1 MSIKPRVMV
10 AMSGGVDSSVAAL
23 LLVES
28 GYEVIGA
35 TLHLWTAPE
44 VGEPITKP
52 SRLCCS
58 VESIDRA
65 KRVASHLGIRHY
77 VLDYTSFFEQSV
89 VEPFCRDYMAGYT
102 PNPCVRC
109 NRVVKFGKLL
119 DTARQL
125 DITYLATGHY
135 ARVETDQR
143 GISHLKRGIDHTKD
157 QSYMLCAL
165 TRDQLNH
172 VLFPLGE
179 LRKSEVRTYSDR
191 LGNLMCD
198 VPESQEICFVTDG
211 NYRSFVS
218 DRMPEAARPGPIL
231 DSSGREVGRHTGI
244 AFYTIGQRKGL
255 GIASPRPLYVTRID
269 PVNNAV
275 IVGTSDEVYSSH
287 TRVTDV
293 NWLEHPEKMP
303 IDATVQIRHRHTAAQ
318 ARVSELDDGDLAVE
332 FAVPQRAITPG
343 QTAAIY
349 RGDLVLGG
357 GTIVNRQ

>member
-1 MSIKPRVMV
+1 
-10 AMSGGVDSSVAAL
+10 
-23 LLVES
+23 
-28 GYEVIGA
+28 
-35 TLHLWTAPE
+35 
-44 VGEPITKP
+44 
-52 SRLCCS
+52 
-58 VESIDRA
+58 
-65 KRVASHLGIRHY
+65 
-77 VLDYTSFFEQSV
+77 
-89 VEPFCRDYMAGYT
+89 
-102 PNPCVRC
+102 
-109 NRVVKFGKLL
+109 
-119 DTARQL
+119 
-125 DITYLATGHY
+125 
-135 ARVETDQR
+135 
-143 GISHLKRGIDHTKD
+143 
-157 QSYMLCAL
+157 
-165 TRDQLNH
+165 
-172 VLFPLGE
+172 
-179 LRKSEVRTYSDR
+179 
-191 LGNLMCD
+191 MCD

-255 GIASPRPLYVTRID
+255 GIASQRPLYVTRID
-269 PVNNAV
+269 PVSNAV

-287 TRVTDV
+287 TRVADV

-357 GTIVNRQ
+357 GTIVDRQ